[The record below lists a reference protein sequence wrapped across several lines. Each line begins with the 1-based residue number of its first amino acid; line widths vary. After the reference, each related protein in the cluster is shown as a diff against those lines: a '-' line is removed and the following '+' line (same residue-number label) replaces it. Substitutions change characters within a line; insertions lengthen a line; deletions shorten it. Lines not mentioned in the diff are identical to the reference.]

1 MCQLGWW
8 FQNDRTVLH
17 LAAQK
22 GDDAITKAR
31 ENAKQDVQAVEVGLD
46 VKGVQADAHAHYASQ
61 RTVGPNDSAAIGD
74 ENDR

>member
-8 FQNDRTVLH
+8 FQNDRTVLQ

-31 ENAKQDVQAVEVGLD
+31 ENAKLDVQAVEAGLD